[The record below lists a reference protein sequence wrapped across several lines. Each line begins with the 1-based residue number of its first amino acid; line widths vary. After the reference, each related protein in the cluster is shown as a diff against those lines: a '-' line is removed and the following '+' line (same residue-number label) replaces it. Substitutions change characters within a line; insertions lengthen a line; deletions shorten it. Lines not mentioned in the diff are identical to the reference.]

1 MNKPANLKQNPHGTS
16 EGHNVLEKAI
26 GRQVRSFRTDLKLTV
41 TELARAADL
50 SSGMLSKIEN
60 GQTSPSLATLNAL
73 SKALH
78 VPVTALFRQYEEASD
93 AVFVKE
99 GQGLDIQRRGTRAGH
114 HYQLLGHS
122 LRGELT
128 VEPYLITLSEQS
140 DVFPLFQHDG
150 LEFIYMLEGKVVYRH
165 AHETYLL
172 EPGDSLFFEANSA
185 HGPEEL
191 VELPIRFLSIISY
204 ASAN

>member
-1 MNKPANLKQNPHGTS
+1 MNKPVKLKQNPHGTS

-26 GRQVRSFRTDLKLTV
+26 GRQVRSFRTDMKLTV
-41 TELARAADL
+41 TELAKAADL

-93 AVFVKE
+93 AVFVKA

-122 LRGELT
+122 LPGRAHRGA
-128 VEPYLITLSEQS
+128 VPDY
-140 DVFPLFQHDG
+140 
-150 LEFIYMLEGKVVYRH
+150 VV
-165 AHETYLL
+165 
-172 EPGDSLFFEANSA
+172 
-185 HGPEEL
+185 
-191 VELPIRFLSIISY
+191 
-204 ASAN
+204 

>member
-1 MNKPANLKQNPHGTS
+1 MSKPANLKQNPHGS
-16 EGHNVLEKAI
+16 SDGHNVLEKAI

-41 TELARAADL
+41 TELAKAADL

-78 VPVTALFRQYEEASD
+78 VPVTALFRQYEEASE

-150 LEFIYMLEGKVVYRH
+150 LEFIYMLQGKVVYRH
-165 AHETYLL
+165 AHDTYML

-204 ASAN
+204 ASPN